1 MQRTFLLSLALGIA
15 AGVSAQ
21 SHLQTVKGTVKDKA
35 SERPLVHATVSLP
48 GTQTGAVT
56 DSAGRYVLRNVPIG
70 RQQIVF
76 QYLGY
81 KPALIPEVLITAGKE
96 VVLDIS
102 MEESISA
109 LKDVTVTAQK
119 VNKGMASNEFAS
131 VSSRSFSMEEVMR
144 YSGGR
149 NDPSRLVSNFAGV
162 ATTDDSRNDI
172 VVRGNAPTAVLWRM
186 EGIPIPN
193 PNHFAVAG
201 NAGGPVSALN
211 TNALK
216 NSDFYTGAFAAEY
229 GNVTGAVFDIALR
242 DGNKDRFE
250 KTLQLNL
257 LSGLEA
263 MLEGPLGK
271 KKNGASFLVGY
282 RYSFTSIAQSLGFN
296 SLTTATPNY
305 QDLVLH
311 IKFAPGK
318 LGTLSLFG
326 LGGVS
331 SIDFIGKEIDSTDF
345 FSNTDEDRL
354 ARSRFGVLGLK
365 HTLDLGTRTYIRT
378 VLSYSY
384 SNYTGNLYKYY
395 DSLTVRTHVFDQ
407 SSSNTSWRLSSY
419 LNTKVNIHLSL
430 RGGILA
436 EVLGVDMY
444 SRDQY
449 NKPDWVFLRNYEGNS
464 LLLQPFVQGRY
475 RFTDK
480 LALTAGVHGIYYGFN
495 DTYNIEPRASL
506 AYELTPKQTLSF
518 SYGAHSQLQP
528 LPVYIYEEALPDGQ
542 GINRSNRDL
551 DLTKAQHYVAG
562 YDWRFAPSWRLK
574 AEAYYQYLY
583 NVPVERTPSGFSMLN
598 IGADFTFPEKTN
610 MVNEGSGSNRGVE
623 LTLEK
628 FFSKGTYLLTTASVF
643 DARYKGSDGIERNSI
658 FNNRAVFNVLG
669 GREWKLGRN
678 GRNAF
683 TVDVKA
689 AFSGG
694 RYYTPIDLAAS
705 LAADEEKLDE
715 TSYSSERLSNY
726 FRLDTRFGLRLNSA
740 RRKMSHTLYI
750 DFQNITNNE
759 NVLMQRY
766 NTAKN
771 AVGQAYQIGFFP
783 DLLYRLQF

>member
-1 MQRTFLLSLALGIA
+1 MQRTLLISLALSLAI
-15 AGVSAQ
+15 SASGQ
-21 SHLQTVKGTVKDKA
+21 SNLQTVKGTVKDKA
-35 SERPLVHATVSLP
+35 SERPLVHATITLV
-48 GTQTGAVT
+48 GTTLGAVT
-56 DSAGRYVLRNVPIG
+56 DSAGHYVLHNVPIG

-119 VNKGMASNEFAS
+119 INKGAASNEFAG

-242 DGNKDRFE
+242 DSNKDRFE

-282 RYSFTSIAQSLGFN
+282 RYSFASIAQSLGFN

-318 LGTLSLFG
+318 LGNLSLFG
-326 LGGVS
+326 LGGIS

-345 FSNTDEDRL
+345 FSNTDEDRY

-365 HTLDLGTRTYIRT
+365 HTFDLGTRTYIRT

-384 SNYTGNLYKYY
+384 SNYVVNQYKWY

-407 SSSNTSWRLSSY
+407 SSSNTGWRLSSY
-419 LNTKVNIHLSL
+419 INSKVNVQLSL
-430 RGGILA
+430 RGGVLA

-444 SRDQY
+444 TRDHY
-449 NKPDWVFLRNYEGNS
+449 NRPEWAFLRNYDGSS
-464 LLLQPFVQGRY
+464 LLLQPFIQGRY

-480 LALTAGVHGIYYGFN
+480 LALNAGLHGIYYGFN
-495 DTYNIEPRASL
+495 DHYNIEPRASL
-506 AYELTPKQTLSF
+506 SYEFTPKQTLSF
-518 SYGAHSQLQP
+518 SYGSHSQLQP
-528 LPVYIYEEALPDGQ
+528 LPVYIYEEQLPDGHSV
-542 GINRSNRDL
+542 NRSNRDL
-551 DLTKAQHYVAG
+551 DFTKAQHYVLG

-583 NVPVERTPSGFSMLN
+583 DVPVERTPSGFSMLN
-598 IGADFTFPEKTN
+598 VGADFSFPEKTN
-610 MVNEGSGSNRGVE
+610 LVNEGTGSNRGIE

-628 FFSKGTYLLTTASVF
+628 FFSKGTYLLTTASIF
-643 DARYKGSDGIERNSI
+643 DARYKGSDGIERNST
-658 FNNRAVFNVLG
+658 FNNRTVFNILG
-669 GREWKLGRN
+669 GREWKVGRK

-694 RYYTPIDLAAS
+694 RYYTPVDLAAS
-705 LAADEEKLDE
+705 LAADEEKLNE
-715 TSYSSERLSNY
+715 TSYNSERLSNY
-726 FRLDTRFGLRLNSA
+726 FRLDTRLGMRLNSA
-740 RRKMSHTLYI
+740 RRKLSHTLYV

-771 AVGQAYQIGFFP
+771 TVGQAYQIGFFP
-783 DLLYRLQF
+783 DLLYRVQF

>member
-1 MQRTFLLSLALGIA
+1 MHRTLFVSLALSFAI
-15 AGVSAQ
+15 SASGQ
-21 SHLQTVKGTVKDKA
+21 SNLQTVKGTVKDKA
-35 SERPLVHATVSLP
+35 SERPLVHATITLV
-48 GTQTGAVT
+48 GTTLGAVT
-56 DSAGRYVLRNVPIG
+56 DSAGHYVLHNVPIG

-119 VNKGMASNEFAS
+119 INKGAASNEFAG

-271 KKNGASFLVGY
+271 KKNGASFLIGY
-282 RYSFTSIAQSLGFN
+282 RYSFASIAQSLGFN

-318 LGTLSLFG
+318 LGNLSLFG
-326 LGGVS
+326 LGGIS

-345 FSNTDEDRL
+345 FSNTDEDRY

-365 HTLDLGTRTYIRT
+365 HTFDLGTRTYIRT

-384 SNYTGNLYKYY
+384 SNYVVNQYKWY

-407 SSSNTSWRLSSY
+407 SSSNTGWRLSSY
-419 LNTKVNIHLSL
+419 INSKVNVQLSL
-430 RGGILA
+430 RGGVLA

-444 SRDQY
+444 TRDHY
-449 NKPDWVFLRNYEGNS
+449 NRPEWAFLRNYDGSS
-464 LLLQPFVQGRY
+464 LLLQPFIQGRY

-480 LALTAGVHGIYYGFN
+480 LALNAGLHGIYYGFN
-495 DTYNIEPRASL
+495 DHYNIEPRASL
-506 AYELTPKQTLSF
+506 SYEFTSKQTLSF
-518 SYGAHSQLQP
+518 SYGSHSQLQP
-528 LPVYIYEEALPDGQ
+528 LPVYIYEEQLPDGH
-542 GINRSNRDL
+542 GVNRSNRDL
-551 DLTKAQHYVAG
+551 DFTKAQHYVLG

-574 AEAYYQYLY
+574 AEAYYQYLHD
-583 NVPVERTPSGFSMLN
+583 VPVERTPSGFSMLN
-598 IGADFTFPEKTN
+598 VGADFGFPEKTN
-610 MVNEGSGSNRGVE
+610 LVNEGTGSNRGIE

-628 FFSKGTYLLTTASVF
+628 FFSKGTYLLTTASIF
-643 DARYKGSDGIERNSI
+643 DARYKGSDGIERNST
-658 FNNRAVFNVLG
+658 FNNRTVFNVLG
-669 GREWKLGRN
+669 GREWKVGRN

-694 RYYTPIDLAAS
+694 RYYTPVDLAAS
-705 LAADEEKLDE
+705 LAADEEKLNE
-715 TSYSSERLSNY
+715 TSYNSERLTNY
-726 FRLDTRFGLRLNSA
+726 FRLDTRLGMRLNST
-740 RRKMSHTLYI
+740 RRELSHTLYL

-771 AVGQAYQIGFFP
+771 TVGQAYQIGFFP
-783 DLLYRLQF
+783 DLLYRVQF

>member
-1 MQRTFLLSLALGIA
+1 MQRTLFVSLALSLAI
-15 AGVSAQ
+15 SASGQ
-21 SHLQTVKGTVKDKA
+21 SNLQTVKGTVKDKA
-35 SERPLVHATVSLP
+35 SERPLIHATITLA
-48 GTQTGAVT
+48 GTTLGAVT
-56 DSAGRYVLRNVPIG
+56 DSAGHYVLHNVPIG

-119 VNKGMASNEFAS
+119 INKGTASNEFAG

-229 GNVTGAVFDIALR
+229 GNVTGAVFDIGLR

-282 RYSFTSIAQSLGFN
+282 RYSFASIAQSLGFN

-318 LGTLSLFG
+318 LGNLSLFG
-326 LGGVS
+326 LGGIS

-345 FSNTDEDRL
+345 FSNTDEDRY

-365 HTLDLGTRTYIRT
+365 HTFDLGTHTYIRT

-384 SNYTGNLYKYY
+384 SNYVVNQYKWY

-407 SSSNTSWRLSSY
+407 SSSNTGWRLSSY
-419 LNTKVNIHLSL
+419 INSKVNVQLSL
-430 RGGILA
+430 RGGVLA

-444 SRDQY
+444 TRDHY
-449 NKPDWVFLRNYEGNS
+449 NRPEWAFLRNYDGSS
-464 LLLQPFVQGRY
+464 LLLQPFIQGRY

-480 LALTAGVHGIYYGFN
+480 LALNAGLHGIYYGFN
-495 DTYNIEPRASL
+495 DHYNIEPRASL
-506 AYELTPKQTLSF
+506 SYDFTPKQTLSF
-518 SYGAHSQLQP
+518 SYGLHSQLQP
-528 LPVYIYEEALPDGQ
+528 LPVYIYEEQLPDGHSV
-542 GINRSNRDL
+542 NRSNRDL
-551 DLTKAQHYVAG
+551 DFTKAQHYVLG

-583 NVPVERTPSGFSMLN
+583 DVPVERTPSGFSMLN
-598 IGADFTFPEKTN
+598 VGADFGFPEKTN
-610 MVNEGSGSNRGVE
+610 LVNEGTGSNRGIE
-623 LTLEK
+623 FTLEK
-628 FFSKGTYLLTTASVF
+628 FFSKGTYLLTTASIF
-643 DARYKGSDGIERNSI
+643 DARYKGSDGIERNST
-658 FNNRAVFNVLG
+658 FNNRTVFNVLG
-669 GREWKLGRN
+669 GREWKVGRN

-694 RYYTPIDLAAS
+694 RYYTPVDLAAS
-705 LAADEEKLDE
+705 LAADEEKLNE
-715 TSYSSERLSNY
+715 SSYNSERLSNY
-726 FRLDTRFGLRLNSA
+726 FRLDTRLGMRLNSA
-740 RRKMSHTLYI
+740 RRKLSHTLYL

-771 AVGQAYQIGFFP
+771 TVGQAYQIGFFP
-783 DLLYRLQF
+783 DLLYRVQF

>member
-1 MQRTFLLSLALGIA
+1 MQRSLFLCLALGLA
-15 AGVSAQ
+15 TSASGQ
-21 SHLQTVKGTVKDKA
+21 QQLQTVKGTVKDKA
-35 SERPLVHATVSLP
+35 SERPLAHAVVTLAGS
-48 GTQTGAVT
+48 QTGALT
-56 DSAGRYVLRNVPIG
+56 DSAGHYVLRNVPIG

-81 KPALIPEVLITAGKE
+81 KTALIPEVLVTAGKE

-102 MEESISA
+102 LEESISA

-119 VNKGMASNEFAS
+119 VSKGMAGNEFAS

-149 NDPSRLVSNFAGV
+149 NDPARLVSNFAGV
-162 ATTDDSRNDI
+162 ATTNDSRNDI

-201 NAGGPVSALN
+201 NASGPVSALN

-216 NSDFYTGAFAAEY
+216 NSDFYTGAFSAEY

-263 MLEGPLGK
+263 MLEGPLNK
-271 KKNGASFLVGY
+271 KKNGASFLIGY

-311 IKFAPGK
+311 IKFAPGR

-326 LGGVS
+326 LGGIS

-345 FSNTDEDRL
+345 FSNTDEDQL
-354 ARSRFGVLGLK
+354 VRSRFGVLGLK
-365 HTLDLGTRTYIRT
+365 HTLDLGSSTYVRT
-378 VLSYSY
+378 VLSYAY
-384 SNYTGNLYKYY
+384 TNYTGNLYKYY
-395 DSLTVRTHVFDQ
+395 DSLTERTHVFDQ
-407 SSSNTSWRLSSY
+407 SVTNPSWRLSSY
-419 LNTKVNIHLSL
+419 VNSKVNVHLSV
-430 RGGILA
+430 RGGVLA
-436 EVLGVDMY
+436 EILQTDMY
-444 SRDQY
+444 TRDRY
-449 NKPDWVFLRNYEGNS
+449 NRPAWVYLRDYEGAD
-464 LLLQPFVQGRY
+464 LLLQPYIQGRY

-480 LALTAGVHGIYYGFN
+480 LALTAGVHGMYYGLN
-495 DTYNIEPRASL
+495 DTYAVEPRASL
-506 AYELTPKQTLSF
+506 SYDIAPRQTVSF
-518 SYGAHSQLQP
+518 SYGLHSQLQP
-528 LPVYIYEEALPDGQ
+528 LPVYLYQEELPDGKGFNQ
-542 GINRSNRDL
+542 SNREL
-551 DLTKAQHYVAG
+551 DFTKAQHYVLG

-574 AEAYYQYLY
+574 AEAYYQYLF

-598 IGADFTFPEKTN
+598 IGTDFQFPEKTN
-610 MVNEGSGSNRGVE
+610 LVNEGTGSNRGLE

-628 FFSKGTYLLTTASVF
+628 FFSKGTYLLTTASFF
-643 DARYKGSDGIERNSI
+643 DARYKGSDGIERNSA
-658 FNNRAVFNVLG
+658 FNNRTVFNILG
-669 GREWKLGRN
+669 GREWKIGRN

-694 RYYTPIDLAAS
+694 RYYTPVDLAAS
-705 LAADEEKLDE
+705 LVADEEILDE
-715 TSYSSERLSNY
+715 TSYNSERLSDY

-740 RRKMSHTLYI
+740 RRKMSHTIYVDL
-750 DFQNITNNE
+750 QNITNNE

-771 AVGQAYQIGFFP
+771 AVGTAYQIGFFP
-783 DLLYRLQF
+783 DLLYRVQF

>member
-1 MQRTFLLSLALGIA
+1 MQRSLLLSLTLGLGL
-15 AGVSAQ
+15 GVSAQ

-35 SERPLVHATVSLP
+35 SERPLVRAVVTVVGSR
-48 GTQTGAVT
+48 TGALT
-56 DSAGRYVLRNVPIG
+56 DSAGRYVLHNVPVG

-81 KPALIPEVLITAGKE
+81 KPSLIPEVLVTAGKE
-96 VVLDIS
+96 VVLDVT

-119 VNKGMASNEFAS
+119 VNKGMAGNEFAS
-131 VSSRSFSMEEVMR
+131 VSARSFSMEEVMR

-216 NSDFYTGAFAAEY
+216 NSDFYTGAFQAEY

-250 KTLQLNL
+250 KTFQLNL
-257 LSGLEA
+257 LTGLEA
-263 MLEGPLGK
+263 VIEGPLSK
-271 KKNGASFLVGY
+271 KKNGSSFLIGY
-282 RYSFTSIAQSLGFN
+282 RYSFTSLAQSLGFN

-305 QDLVLH
+305 QDLVFN

-318 LGTLSLFG
+318 LGSFSLFG

-331 SIDFIGKEIDSTDF
+331 SIDFIGKEIDSADF

-354 ARSRFGVLGLK
+354 VRSSFGVAGLK
-365 HTLDLGTRTYIRT
+365 HTLDIGTRTYIRT
-378 VLSYSY
+378 VISYAY
-384 SNYTGNLYKYY
+384 SNYNGNLYKWY
-395 DSLTVRTHVFDQ
+395 DSLPDRSHVFDQ
-407 SSSNTSWRLSSY
+407 SAISSSWRVSSY
-419 LNTKVNIHLSL
+419 LNSKVSSRLAV
-430 RGGILA
+430 RGGVLA
-436 EVLGVDMY
+436 EVLGT
-444 SRDQY
+444 DQQSLDHY
-449 NKPDWVFLRNYEGNS
+449 NKPTWVYLRNYDGS
-464 LLLQPFVQGRY
+464 ALLLQPFMQGRY

-480 LALTAGVHGIYYGFN
+480 LALTAGVHGIYYGLN
-495 DTYNIEPRASL
+495 DTYNIEPRASVS
-506 AYELTPKQTLSF
+506 YELTPKQVLSF
-518 SYGAHSQLQP
+518 SYGSHSQLQP
-528 LPVYIYEEALPDGQ
+528 LPVYIYEEALPDGS
-542 GINRSNRDL
+542 GINRSNREL
-551 DLTKAQHYVAG
+551 DLTKAQHYVLG
-562 YDWRFAPSWRLK
+562 YDWRFSLGWRLK

-583 NVPVERTPSGFSMLN
+583 DVPVESTPSGFSMLN
-598 IGADFTFPEKTN
+598 IGTEYNFPEKTN
-610 MVNEGSGSNRGVE
+610 LVNEGTGSNTGLE

-628 FFSKGTYLLTTASVF
+628 FFSKSTYLLTTLSLF
-643 DARYKGSDGIERNSI
+643 DAKYKGSDGIERNSM
-658 FNNRAVFNVLG
+658 FNNRTVFNILG
-669 GREWKLGRN
+669 GREWKVGKS

-683 TVDVKA
+683 TVDIKA

-694 RYYTPIDLAAS
+694 RYYTPVDLDAS

-715 TSYSSERLSNY
+715 TSYNSERLSNY
-726 FRLDTRFGLRLNSA
+726 FRLDTRFGLRLNSP
-740 RRKMSHTLYI
+740 RRKLSHTLYL
-750 DFQNITNNE
+750 DLQNITNNE

-766 NTAKN
+766 NTARN

-783 DLLYRLQF
+783 DLLYRVQF

>member
-1 MQRTFLLSLALGIA
+1 MQRTLFVSLALSLAI
-15 AGVSAQ
+15 SASGQ
-21 SHLQTVKGTVKDKA
+21 SNLQTVKGTVKDKA
-35 SERPLVHATVSLP
+35 SERPLIHATITLA
-48 GTQTGAVT
+48 GTTLGVVT
-56 DSAGRYVLRNVPIG
+56 DSAGHYVLHNVPIG

-119 VNKGMASNEFAS
+119 INKGAASNEFAG

-229 GNVTGAVFDIALR
+229 GNVTGAVFDIGLR

-282 RYSFTSIAQSLGFN
+282 RYSFASIAQSLGFN

-318 LGTLSLFG
+318 LGNLSLFG
-326 LGGVS
+326 LGGIS

-345 FSNTDEDRL
+345 FSNTDEDRY

-365 HTLDLGTRTYIRT
+365 HTFDLGTRTYIRT

-384 SNYTGNLYKYY
+384 SNYVVNQYKWY

-407 SSSNTSWRLSSY
+407 SSSNTGWRISSY
-419 LNTKVNIHLSL
+419 INSKVNIQLSL
-430 RGGILA
+430 RGGVLA

-444 SRDQY
+444 TRDHY
-449 NKPDWVFLRNYEGNS
+449 NRPEWAFLRNYDGSS
-464 LLLQPFVQGRY
+464 LLLQPFIQGRY

-480 LALTAGVHGIYYGFN
+480 LALNAGLHGIYYGFN
-495 DTYNIEPRASL
+495 DHYNIEPRASL
-506 AYELTPKQTLSF
+506 SYEFTPKQTLSF
-518 SYGAHSQLQP
+518 SYGSHSQLQP
-528 LPVYIYEEALPDGQ
+528 LPVYIYEEQLPDGH
-542 GINRSNRDL
+542 GVNRSNRDL
-551 DLTKAQHYVAG
+551 DFTKAQHYVLG
-562 YDWRFAPSWRLK
+562 YDCRFAPSWRLK

-583 NVPVERTPSGFSMLN
+583 DVPVERTPSGFSMLN
-598 IGADFTFPEKTN
+598 VGADFSFPEKTN
-610 MVNEGSGSNRGVE
+610 LVNEGTGSNRGIE

-628 FFSKGTYLLTTASVF
+628 FFSKGTYLLTTASIF
-643 DARYKGSDGIERNSI
+643 DARYKGSDGIERNST
-658 FNNRAVFNVLG
+658 FNNRTVFNVLG
-669 GREWKLGRN
+669 GREWKVGRN

-694 RYYTPIDLAAS
+694 RYYTPVDLAAS
-705 LAADEEKLDE
+705 LAADEEKLNE
-715 TSYSSERLSNY
+715 SSYNSERLSNY
-726 FRLDTRFGLRLNSA
+726 FRLDTRLGMRLNSA
-740 RRKMSHTLYI
+740 RRKLSHTLYL

-771 AVGQAYQIGFFP
+771 TVGQAYQIGFFP
-783 DLLYRLQF
+783 DLLYRVQF